1 MGFLEGGVGFFRGG
15 GGGRVGHI
23 MVLLES
29 GVSYFSMEGEGIL
42 GQVILICLWP
52 GK

>member
-1 MGFLEGGVGFFRGG
+1 MFLEG

-23 MVLLES
+23 IVLLES